1 MAATHPVLGSNSS
14 DDDGWQTL
22 VRDQRY
28 RLFAA
33 GNRRAAIAECLPPHV
48 QVANPESETP
58 SLRSFDARYG
68 LRNGAQKPMML
79 FTQVSH
85 VSEATPGSPAN
96 ALGTAARQ
104 LGRWEVI
111 RRVQPVWE
119 LKSYIDQQAG
129 SLVFFLTRS
138 TQGRDARAVGGRER
152 LVDSAVRIGKSLGL
166 EAENLEALR
175 VAGLVHELGKLAPQ
189 RAEGGTFFV
198 TGDEASE
205 GERRCGF
212 SECERTPV
220 ARLAAGQFCA
230 EHFIATCYERLD
242 KCAERLGQRK
252 NSETETEE
260 MRAFLRACVEQA
272 TALTRNP
279 FHQDSLERARL
290 LDILYTAGDLL
301 RHIRRSPRRPDSIA
315 VRLSCETPGRPWE
328 EQLRTKLIS
337 RHGAMLECSHLV
349 RPEDW
354 LFVERVDTGRR
365 VRARMAWRGPTTGG
379 HFPVALEFL
388 DADNFWELSWAEHP
402 SSSSGPAAKRAS
414 A

>member
-1 MAATHPVLGSNSS
+1 MAATRPVLEPNSS
-14 DDDGWQTL
+14 DDEGWQTL

-33 GNRRAAIAECLPPHV
+33 GNRRAAIAECLPSHV
-48 QVANPESETP
+48 HVANAESATP
-58 SLRSFDARYG
+58 ALRSFDARYG
-68 LRNGAQKPMML
+68 LNTGTQKPMML

-85 VSEATPGSPAN
+85 VSEAAPGSPAH
-96 ALGTAARQ
+96 ALGTAARR

-138 TQGRDARAVGGRER
+138 TQRKDAHAAGGRER

-175 VAGLVHELGKLAPQ
+175 VAGLVHEMGKVAPQ
-189 RAEGGTFFV
+189 RAEGATIFV
-198 TGDEASE
+198 AGEEAGE
-205 GERRCGF
+205 GEHRCGF
-212 SECERTPV
+212 SDCERTPV
-220 ARLAAGQFCA
+220 ARLAAGRFCA
-230 EHFIATCYERLD
+230 EHFIATCYEQLD

-252 NSETETEE
+252 SSETESED

-279 FHQDSLERARL
+279 FYQEALERARL

-301 RHIRRSPRRPDSIA
+301 RHIRRSPRRPESIP

-328 EQLRTKLIS
+328 EQLQTKLIS

-354 LFVERVDTGRR
+354 LVVERVDTGRR
-365 VRARMAWRGPTTGG
+365 VRARMAWRGPTTAGN
-379 HFPVALEFL
+379 FPVALEFL
-388 DADNFWELSWAEHP
+388 DVDNFWELSWAERP
-402 SSSSGPAAKRAS
+402 SGSSGPAAQRAS